1 MNIPNVKDLLKA
13 DLPPTHADAAM
24 RKKHTLG
31 SIEHNSNHIKDH
43 AKGLEDSLNKLYTV
57 DSKEYARQLKMEL
70 ASLKKIYDH
79 MSSMK
84 KAPSDGHE
92 WKHKGFQA

>member
-1 MNIPNVKDLLKA
+1 MPITVKDLLKA
-13 DLPPTHADAAM
+13 DLPPTHADAVM

-57 DSKEYARQLKMEL
+57 DSKEYMVQLNKEL
-70 ASLKKIYDH
+70 KSLKEIVARFET
-79 MSSMK
+79 MK
-84 KAPSDGHE
+84 KGPTDGHTY
-92 WKHKGFQA
+92 KHKGFQA

>member
-1 MNIPNVKDLLKA
+1 MNVKDLLKA
-13 DLPPTHADAAM
+13 DLPPTHADAVM

-57 DSKEYARQLKMEL
+57 DSKEYQVQLKKEL

-79 MSSMK
+79 MNSMK
-84 KAPSDGHE
+84 KVPSDGHD
-92 WKHKGFQA
+92 WKHKGFSAWVK

>member
-1 MNIPNVKDLLKA
+1 MAMSVKDLLKQ
-13 DLPPTHADAAM
+13 DLPPTNADAAM

-57 DSKEYARQLKMEL
+57 DSKEYMVQLKKEL

-79 MSSMK
+79 MLTMK
-84 KAPSDGHE
+84 KKPSDGHD
-92 WKHKGFQA
+92 WQHKGFSA